1 MLGFTHKAANEFQFC
16 NWEYKAILHLRM
28 LIIIIITP
36 IIVLIWL
43 LLKNN
48 KQGTIA
54 KNEIPND
61 SYTLKESILEKDI
74 CTTEQPFF
82 YYKVCEVHNG
92 NYNEDKQ
99 YKEAYFFKNGDL
111 ITRKFDA
118 EEWYNRR
125 KVAVENKQ
133 QLLKNSNI
141 ETIQFGVKLFL
152 VENCNDEVVN
162 TYLLRNEHGID
173 NEENRLIEA
182 ITLDNSGYDKRS
194 PVRSIIH
201 QNNYGT
207 VNSFLNGETPRTFNK
222 T

>member
-1 MLGFTHKAANEFQFC
+1 M
-16 NWEYKAILHLRM
+16 I
-28 LIIIIITP
+28 
-36 IIVLIWL
+36 
-43 LLKNN
+43 
-48 KQGTIA
+48 

-61 SYTLKESILEKDI
+61 SYTHKADILEKNI
-74 CTTEQPFF
+74 STTEQPFF
-82 YYKVCEVHNG
+82 YYKVCEEHNG
-92 NYNEDKQ
+92 KYNEEKQ
-99 YKEAYFFKNGDL
+99 YEEAYFFKNSDL
-111 ITRKFDA
+111 VTRKFDA

-133 QLLKNSNI
+133 QLLKNSDT

-152 VENCNDEVVN
+152 VESCNDEVVN

-182 ITLDNSGYDKRS
+182 ITLDNAGYDKRS

>member
-1 MLGFTHKAANEFQFC
+1 
-16 NWEYKAILHLRM
+16 M

-111 ITRKFDA
+111 VTRKFDA